1 MAQSG
6 LLYKQ
11 RHNKNAKKIIQTL
24 YYKIPAMTIQERI
37 YAQLS
42 KNSKKKLSKQKVELS
57 SVRDYEDLSI
67 DILLEADKALE
78 EINEVMTILNNVGD
92 NLASVLM
99 RIQNEASPMLANI
112 ETMSEELGIEVP
124 QEVQNFTI
132 QIAESGQY
140 IEETLG
146 KIINTNN
153 LF

>member
-1 MAQSG
+1 M
-6 LLYKQ
+6 
-11 RHNKNAKKIIQTL
+11 TL
-24 YYKIPAMTIQERI
+24 QKRI
-37 YAQLS
+37 FTQLS
-42 KNSKKKLSKQKVELS
+42 DYSKKQLSKQKVELS

-99 RIQNEASPMLANI
+99 RIQNEASPMLADI

>member
-1 MAQSG
+1 M
-6 LLYKQ
+6 
-11 RHNKNAKKIIQTL
+11 TL
-24 YYKIPAMTIQERI
+24 QERI
-37 YAQLS
+37 FAQLS
-42 KNSKKKLSKQKVELS
+42 KNSKKKFSKQKTELS

-67 DILLEADKALE
+67 DIILEANKALQ
-78 EINEVMTILNNVGD
+78 EIDEVMTILNNVGD

-99 RIQNEASPMLANI
+99 RIQNEASPMLAEI

-146 KIINTNN
+146 KIIDTNN

>member
-1 MAQSG
+1 
-6 LLYKQ
+6 
-11 RHNKNAKKIIQTL
+11 
-24 YYKIPAMTIQERI
+24 MTIQERI
-37 YAQLS
+37 FAQLS

-57 SVRDYEDLSI
+57 SVRDYEELSI

-78 EINEVMTILNNVGD
+78 EINEAMTILNNVGD

-99 RIQNEASPMLANI
+99 RIQNEASPMLTDI

-146 KIINTNN
+146 KIIDTNN

>member
-1 MAQSG
+1 
-6 LLYKQ
+6 
-11 RHNKNAKKIIQTL
+11 
-24 YYKIPAMTIQERI
+24 MTIQERI
-37 YAQLS
+37 FAQLS

-67 DILLEADKALE
+67 DILLEADKALQ

-99 RIQNEASPMLANI
+99 RIQNEASPMLADI

-146 KIINTNN
+146 KIIDTNN

>member
-1 MAQSG
+1 M
-6 LLYKQ
+6 
-11 RHNKNAKKIIQTL
+11 TL
-24 YYKIPAMTIQERI
+24 QKRI
-37 YAQLS
+37 FTQLS
-42 KNSKKKLSKQKVELS
+42 DYSKKQLSKQKVELS

-99 RIQNEASPMLANI
+99 RIQNEASPMLADI

-146 KIINTNN
+146 KIIDTNN

>member
-1 MAQSG
+1 M
-6 LLYKQ
+6 
-11 RHNKNAKKIIQTL
+11 TL
-24 YYKIPAMTIQERI
+24 QKRI
-37 YAQLS
+37 FSQ
-42 KNSKKKLSKQKVELS
+42 LSKQKNKTTKLS

-67 DILLEADKALE
+67 DILLEADKALQ

-99 RIQNEASPMLANI
+99 RIQNEASTMLADI

-146 KIINTNN
+146 KIIDTNN